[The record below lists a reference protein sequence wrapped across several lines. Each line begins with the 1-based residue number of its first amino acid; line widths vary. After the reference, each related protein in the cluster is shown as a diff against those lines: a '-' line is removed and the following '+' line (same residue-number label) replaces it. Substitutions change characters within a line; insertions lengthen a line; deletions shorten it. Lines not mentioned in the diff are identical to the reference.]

1 MSLDQRA
8 QLLETVI
15 FTNCGVRDLVQAL
28 EWKTSIVISLIRK
41 MNEEK
46 LIDLQQAISSKRG
59 RPKKNII
66 CTPLGIE
73 FLETYRELKMKPL
86 KAKKEDLEHAVR
98 DAAYTGRLVANGHS
112 PFQIF
117 MELNTIAHNIKIS
130 SETSETF

>member
-8 QLLETVI
+8 RLLETAI
-15 FTNCGVRDLVQAL
+15 SINCGVRDLVQAL
-28 EWKTSIVISLIRK
+28 GWKTSMVISLTRK
-41 MNEEK
+41 MEEEK
-46 LIDLQQAISSKRG
+46 LIDLQQVISSKRG

-86 KAKKEDLEHAVR
+86 RARKEDFEHAVR
-98 DAAYTGRLVANGHS
+98 DASYASRLVANGHS

-117 MELNTIAHNIKIS
+117 MELNTIVHNIKVS
-130 SETSETF
+130 SETPQNI

>member
-1 MSLDQRA
+1 MY
-8 QLLETVI
+8 
-15 FTNCGVRDLVQAL
+15 
-28 EWKTSIVISLIRK
+28 
-41 MNEEK
+41 
-46 LIDLQQAISSKRG
+46 
-59 RPKKNII
+59 
-66 CTPLGIE
+66 PLGIE